1 MDWRS
6 TGEAVRQR
14 WRECLSEHA
23 KEASAVWIKAG
34 CDPDEIRLI
43 EIPFV
48 WVDSGIMDSPLRFT
62 REDYRKWSFSLPKER
77 FDVDDLNGRPRRETL
92 RVAAALAC
100 RFYDAW
106 RAKNREYGV
115 RDYGHRGGMKED
127 AARFIVEDLF
137 AWRFA
142 DGVRPV
148 FLWELG
154 WPENV
159 KSLVLAVCDL
169 MDKPQKRREPRQ
181 DGTVEYLGSGHG
193 LVLNLPPELSESG

>member
-6 TGEAVRQR
+6 KGEMVRQR
-14 WRECLSEHA
+14 WRQSLSEHA
-23 KEASAVWIKAG
+23 IARSDG
-34 CDPDEIRLI
+34 DPRGPDHISLI
-43 EIPFV
+43 EIPLV
-48 WVDSGIMDSPLRFT
+48 WVDNGFMDSPSRFT
-62 REDYRKWSFSLPKER
+62 FEDYRKWSINLPEER
-77 FDVDDLNGRPRRETL
+77 YDGDLNGRPRRETL

-106 RAKNREYGV
+106 RAKNQEHGI
-115 RDYGHRGGMKED
+115 RDYGRRGEMKDD

-142 DGVRPV
+142 DGVRPL

-159 KSLVLAVCDL
+159 ESLALAVRDL
-169 MDKPQKRREPRQ
+169 MDKPLSRRKPCQ
-181 DGTVEYLGSGHG
+181 DGTVEYLGTGHG
-193 LVLNLPPELSESG
+193 LVLNLPPELSENG